1 MVVRK
6 PAKTFLVL
14 SKTTLSCSILIQ
26 DKLRRILD
34 EDLWHDDITSEALID
49 PRTRLEGKIIC
60 KEDCIVA
67 GIQEASTLFEM
78 HDCHVES
85 IVKEG
90 KMVKGN
96 SEILKMRGRAITI
109 LGLERPALNLMTRMS
124 GIATETN
131 RILKEARTISPS
143 VRIAGTRK
151 TAPGLTFF
159 DKRAISVGG
168 GDTHRIGLDDSV
180 LIKDNHIAIV
190 GSVSEAVK
198 KAKDKISFTKKIE
211 VEVSTLNDAVD
222 AVKAGADIILLD
234 NLTPTQIQ
242 DIIKNLKRRK
252 YRDRILIEASGGIN
266 QKNIRAYASTGV
278 DVISLGFLT
287 HSVKSIDMSLEVTSS
302 SG

>member
-14 SKTTLSCSILIQ
+14 SKPTLSCSILIQ

-34 EDLWHDDITSEALID
+34 EELWHDDITSEALID

-109 LGLERPALNLMTRMS
+109 LGLERTALNLMTRMS

-222 AVKAGADIILLD
+222 AVTAGADIILLD

>member
-1 MVVRK
+1 M
-6 PAKTFLVL
+6 
-14 SKTTLSCSILIQ
+14 IQ

-34 EDLWHDDITSEALID
+34 EDLWYDDITSEALID
-49 PRTRLEGKIIC
+49 PKTRLEGEIIC

-78 HDCHVES
+78 HDCSVES
-85 IVKEG
+85 AVKEG
-90 KMVKGN
+90 KMVIGN
-96 SEILKMRGRAITI
+96 SKILKISGKASII
-109 LGLERPALNLMTRMS
+109 LGLERTALNLMTRMS

-131 RILKEARTISPS
+131 RILKEARTVSPS

-168 GDTHRIGLDDSV
+168 GDTHRIGLDDLV
-180 LIKDNHIAIV
+180 LIKDNHIAII

-198 KAKDKISFTKKIE
+198 KAKDRVSFTKKIE
-211 VEVSTLNDAVD
+211 VEVSTLNNAVD
-222 AVKAGADIILLD
+222 AVTAGADIILLD
-234 NLTPTQIQ
+234 NLTPTEITG
-242 DIIKNLKRRK
+242 IIEELTTRK

-266 QKNIRAYASTGV
+266 QKNIRSYASTGV